1 MVDLQVHGTQRRPTA
16 LVDDVVVRGSD
27 ELEVEAY
34 RRSARSIGLLPPD
47 GAGLVMWHWLDT
59 EAPDGNRTQFLDE
72 AAELALAGVVS
83 VLPQGRFPWSIPPT
97 GAEADAGEIRS
108 ETARLRM
115 CLDVLPERP
124 DVDPARLGI
133 VGHDFGGMVALV
145 AGAEDPRTAALV
157 VVAAT
162 PRWADWFLPFWP
174 IPDERLDY
182 LQALRPLDP
191 VERIGHVAG
200 APILL
205 QFAERDYYIALMS
218 ARELQRAAPK
228 GPSCSCTTPGTTC
241 DWRRSAATDARSS
254 AGRSGSPNPRD
265 ARSARQEVR
274 PRRPDCGRLVW
285 PSGGPRRPLRAA
297 HRRIRRSGRS
307 RYTRPKR
314 WPSADHSGRGS

>member
-1 MVDLQVHGTQRRPTA
+1 MVEVQVRGTQRRPTA
-16 LVDDVVVRGSD
+16 MVDDVVVRGSD

-34 RRSARSIGLLPPD
+34 VVRPLDRSPDSPD

-59 EAPDGNRTQFLDE
+59 EAPDGNRTQYLDE

-83 VLPQGRFPWSIPPT
+83 ILPQGRFPWSIPPT

-115 CLDVLPERP
+115 CLDVLTERP
-124 DVDPARLGI
+124 DVDPGRLGI

-145 AGAEDPRTAALV
+145 AGAEDTRTAALV

-162 PRWADWFLPFWP
+162 PRWADWFLTFWP

-218 ARELQRAAPK
+218 ARELQRAAPE
-228 GPSCSCTTPGTTC
+228 GTELLVYDTGHDMRLAEIRRDRRTFLGRTLGITEPAETP
-241 DWRRSAATDARSS
+241 
-254 AGRSGSPNPRD
+254 
-265 ARSARQEVR
+265 SARQE
-274 PRRPDCGRLVW
+274 DQ
-285 PSGGPRRPLRAA
+285 AA
-297 HRRIRRSGRS
+297 
-307 RYTRPKR
+307 TT
-314 WPSADHSGRGS
+314 